1 MVKRELLMDVRKPAV
16 KAAAELDGSVAASLG
31 TLMRVDRVDL
41 FELCCTEKSTLGEAM
56 IAAGGSVLRMGL
68 WNDYDF
74 SKTKTVEKAIADIDA
89 HRPLHVH
96 GSPPCTPW
104 TIMQNINQ
112 RTEEQCARLAKQ
124 RRWGR
129 RVILNVLKVLSHP
142 CERMPG
148 LL

>member
-1 MVKRELLMDVRKPAV
+1 M
-16 KAAAELDGSVAASLG
+16 
-31 TLMRVDRVDL
+31 
-41 FELCCTEKSTLGEAM
+41 
-56 IAAGGSVLRMGL
+56 
-68 WNDYDF
+68 
-74 SKTKTVEKAIADIDA
+74 EKAISDIDA

-129 RVILNVLKVLSHP
+129 KVILNVLKVLRHALAKGCQVSFEHP
-142 CERMPG
+142 VAASSWRMIPELFDFWTQLYERVTYG
-148 LL
+148 CAWGFRDSETGALLKKGWRIVFSDQDCARRLLRKCSGDHEHKVIEG